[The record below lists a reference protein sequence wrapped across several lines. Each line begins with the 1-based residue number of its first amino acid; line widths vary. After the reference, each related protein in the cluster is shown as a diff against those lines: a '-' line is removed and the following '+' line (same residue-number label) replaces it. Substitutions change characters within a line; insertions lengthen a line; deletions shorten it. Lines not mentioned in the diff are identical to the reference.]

1 MSSSGGY
8 YSRHV
13 AALQDLFGTQDVE
26 VSASEVRVGARR
38 YTVREDVI
46 LLPGEPAAGSPREEA
61 AAEGVRFTFG
71 QQWQSFDRILPEHE
85 REWRQYFDLFAE
97 AELRGIRAC
106 DLGCGIG
113 RWSYFLAEK
122 CREIVLV
129 DFSDAIFVARRNLR
143 SFDHCLFFQGD
154 IRSLPFRD
162 DFADLLFS
170 LGVLHH
176 VPVNALSQV
185 RRLARFAPRL
195 LIYLYYALDNRPWH
209 FRVIFRGADA
219 VRRLLSGIHGSRAR
233 SAISWGLTAGVYL
246 PFILLGRA
254 LAPFGLAGS
263 VPLYEYYRGMS
274 WSRIRQDAYDRFFTP
289 VEHRYTREEI
299 LGLRDTFSRVA
310 ISEGLPY
317 WHFRCD
323 R

>member
-1 MSSSGGY
+1 MSSSAGY
-8 YSRHV
+8 YSKHV
-13 AALQDLFGTQDVE
+13 ATLQDLFGTSDVQVFDAE
-26 VSASEVRVGARR
+26 LKVGDRR
-38 YTVREDVI
+38 FPIRDDVI
-46 LLPGEPAAGSPREEA
+46 ILEAPAGGDPAEEA

-71 QQWQSFDRILPEHE
+71 QQWRSFDRILPEHE
-85 REWRQYFDLFAE
+85 REWGQYFDLFSE
-97 AELRGIRAC
+97 SELRGIRAC

-113 RWSYFLAEK
+113 RWSYFLAER

-143 SFDHCLFFQGD
+143 NSDRCLFFQAD
-154 IRSLPFRD
+154 IRSLPFRR
-162 DFADLLFS
+162 DFADLIFS

-176 VPVNALSQV
+176 LPVDALAQV
-185 RRLARFAPRL
+185 RRLARFAPCL

-209 FRVIFRGADA
+209 FRAIFRGADA
-219 VRRLLSGIHGSRAR
+219 ARRLLSRVRGTRLR
-233 SAISWGLTAGVYL
+233 SAISWGLTAGVYA
-246 PFILLGRA
+246 PFLLAGRV
-254 LAPFGLAGS
+254 LAPLGLS
-263 VPLYEYYRGMS
+263 SRVPLYEYYGGMS

-289 VEHRYTREEI
+289 VEHRYTRRQI
-299 LGLRDTFSRVA
+299 STLYDTFSKVG

>member
-1 MSSSGGY
+1 MSPSAGY
-8 YSRHV
+8 YSKHL
-13 AALQDLFGTQDVE
+13 ATLQDLFGTRDVE
-26 VSASEVRVGARR
+26 LSEGSLRVGERR
-38 YTVREDVI
+38 FSIRDDVI
-46 LLPGEPAAGSPREEA
+46 ILAGAEDPR
-61 AAEGVRFTFG
+61 AEGVRFTFG
-71 QQWQSFDRILPEHE
+71 EQWRRFDRILPEHE
-85 REWRQYFDLFAE
+85 REFRLYFDLFE
-97 AELRGIRAC
+97 GSELDGIRVC

-113 RWSYFLAEK
+113 RWSYFLAER

-143 SFDHCLFFQGD
+143 NSDRCLFFQGD
-154 IRSLPFRD
+154 IRSLPFRP
-162 DFADLLFS
+162 DFADLVFS

-176 VPVNALSQV
+176 LPTGALEAV

-195 LIYLYYALDNRPWH
+195 LVYLYYALDNRPWH
-209 FRVIFRGADA
+209 FRAIFRG
-219 VRRLLSGIHGSRAR
+219 RRSRFGGSCRAGSRLR

-246 PFILLGRA
+246 PFLLAGRA
-254 LAPFGLAGS
+254 IAPLGLS
-263 VPLYEYYRGMS
+263 SRVPLYEYYGGMS

-289 VEHRYTREEI
+289 VEHRYTRRQI
-299 LGLRDTFSRVA
+299 ATLCDTFSKVE